1 MSMTHL
7 CQHSKQNGQNHN
19 LAYVSV
25 AQASRI
31 LCISEKQV
39 RRLIGRGEL
48 KARRISQR
56 AIRINV
62 RDLER
67 VGKPVTSL
75 SEVDA

>member
-1 MSMTHL
+1 MSVTQLHPYAKTNE
-7 CQHSKQNGQNHN
+7 QTRN

-56 AIRINV
+56 AIRINI

-67 VGKPVTSL
+67 IGKPVTSL

>member
-1 MSMTHL
+1 MSMTQL
-7 CQHSKQNGQNHN
+7 CQHSGQNDQTHN

-56 AIRINV
+56 AIRINI

-67 VGKPVTSL
+67 IGKPVTSL